1 MIHIQDRQLL
11 KPFICDFTVLVFSH
25 TVVFLVLTQF
35 CGGQSHVIGSPQPI
49 VAMVGD
55 DVILPCHLEPA
66 ADATD
71 LAVEWARPD
80 LDPRFVHLRRDGEE
94 LLMQQNPSY
103 VGRTSLFINKLKCGD
118 ISLRISKVK
127 LSDAG
132 TYRCFL
138 PTSSTDHVSELLV
151 GSVSSPE
158 IEISKLSSGVV
169 LKCKSEG
176 WYPEPEVLWFDVGGN
191 VLSAG
196 PTETVR
202 GPDDLY
208 TVSSTVTV
216 DKRHGNRFNCRVQQ
230 NNINQTRETHIH
242 VPDDFFTA
250 QFSSSVRITISLVA
264 CFVCVLTVVFAVWK
278 INKTKMHQDE
288 TEVEKEKSKTS
299 NNTAELQL
307 LMEGQRE
314 HLMTGSEKVNYLE
327 KTKVNLDEKL
337 QKKDEELQHVEH
349 VITTLREQKKDLKNQ
364 REKLI
369 QLLQEVKTQTE
380 ENKKK
385 LKEKP
390 TLDREKKME
399 KRQKSKIHLES
410 RKTECEE
417 MIQST
422 EKLLESTE
430 KMINEM
436 TERKGKL
443 VNEKEQLEKQLTETE
458 KQRHVIQTKLESE
471 QREIEEEQKNQSS
484 EVPV

>member
-1 MIHIQDRQLL
+1 MIHIQDRCFL
-11 KPFICDFTVLVFSH
+11 KPHIWILVLSH
-25 TVVFLVLTQF
+25 TVVFLLLTQS
-35 CGGQSHVIGSPQPI
+35 CGGQPRVTGSPQPI
-49 VAMVGD
+49 TAMVGD

-66 ADATD
+66 ADAFD
-71 LAVEWARPD
+71 LTLEWARPD
-80 LDPRFVHLRRDGEE
+80 LNPRFVHLRRDGLDFLIE
-94 LLMQQNPSY
+94 QNPSY
-103 VGRTSLFINKLKCGD
+103 FGRTKLFFNKLKCGD

-138 PTSSTDHVSELLV
+138 PKYSTDHVSMLVV

-169 LKCKSEG
+169 LKCESKG
-176 WYPEPEVLWFDVGGN
+176 WYPEPEVLWVDGEGN

-202 GPDDLY
+202 GPNDLY
-208 TVSSTVTV
+208 TVSSRVTV
-216 DKRHGNRFNCRVQQ
+216 DKGHGHRFICRVQQ
-230 NNINQTRETHIH
+230 NINQSRETHIH
-242 VPDDFFTA
+242 VSDDFFTA
-250 QFSSSVRITISLVA
+250 RFSSSVRITISLVV
-264 CFVCVLTVVFAVWK
+264 CFMCVLTVFVVWK
-278 INKTKMHQDE
+278 KNKTKMHQEE
-288 TEVEKEKSKTS
+288 TEVGKEKSKTS
-299 NNTAELQL
+299 SNRAELQL
-307 LMEGQRE
+307 LIEGQRE

-390 TLDREKKME
+390 KVDRERKME
-399 KRQKSKIHLES
+399 RCQKSKIHLES

-430 KMINEM
+430 KMIDEM

-471 QREIEEEQKNQSS
+471 
-484 EVPV
+484 